1 MGSPHSPGNRI
12 SGSARRRTLRIG
24 VPIVTTM
31 AVVAAGLGQG
41 AQAATATVSAAP
53 AAVGTVSPAPAGA
66 KAAAAPAASTE
77 VDGEVLLNVRDQA
90 ALSAYATAVSN
101 PQSAYYKEYL
111 SPAQIQ
117 ADFAPTSDEVDAV
130 DAALRAAGL
139 TPGTALGDNL
149 AIPFTASLGQLHHAF
164 DVDFAGYRLADGRA
178 AFGATS
184 APKISATVAP
194 YVDGVLGLS
203 NFDLPHT
210 NTKSIGHPVSA
221 PYSSAGASAT
231 NASTAGSNATG
242 SSAAGASAASS
253 SASGSTSYSAPAM
266 CSSLSSAIADFL
278 QTQENGVPDVD
289 GEWYYSPSAMAK
301 AYGTD
306 SQLAAGNEGQG
317 VTVAVLEWEAVSTQA
332 LADYKSCYKLNN
344 PVSFVKVDGGPKT
357 APTATNGVG
366 GEASLDIED
375 IASLAPGT
383 SIIDYEGTDTTTD
396 FTDADWLDPITEA
409 VTDDR
414 AKVISLSWG
423 ECEAQTDTT
432 MRDGEYTDFELSAIE
447 GQSVFVA
454 AGDDGSTDCETPSGD
469 PIDQI
474 AVDDPQNSPF
484 VTSMGGDYMQGIT
497 DPSVSVWNDSTYDVN
512 GETGT
517 GGGAGGGGVATDFSL
532 SGADDFQ
539 AGFTGAGYTNACD
552 AEAGSVCRQDPD
564 LSTLSDWRSGFPQI
578 GYASGSSMQVF
589 TDGGT
594 SWSAPTMSAI
604 TALAD
609 ASPGCRANGSVG
621 FEDPR
626 LYQLAS
632 NPASYANDFS
642 DITSGN
648 NDYTTSG
655 YTGGLY
661 TSTKGYDLAS
671 GLGSPKASTLIPA
684 LCTAV
689 GRVQAG
695 DPVGDAVAVSQSV
708 FRNNGSSTAGLT
720 QAKAAVL
727 ATSANFSDSLLGS
740 ELAAVKH
747 GPLLLTPAA
756 SLATATRAEIKRVLP
771 KGATVYVLG
780 TTWSVSAEVAHTLTS
795 LGYRVDRLA
804 GSDQY
809 ATAAIVDETI
819 NPHPTDVLVADGTGF
834 EDALSASDAAGATPG
849 SVVVLSDGASLP
861 AASIAYLN
869 SVKGSV
875 KTAEGVGAHGYAA
888 ITSGLRSGAVHWTG
902 VTPRAFVGSA
912 APQDAIWVAGSY
924 YSLPTKAFLAG
935 QNPSAW
941 PIAAAGAAAGGVI
954 GAPLLWTPTGTLD
967 SDDAEFL
974 GMEHTSGRLEQVLV
988 LGGTDTVSNGVEGA
1002 LRSALS

>member
-12 SGSARRRTLRIG
+12 SGSARIRVLRIG

-31 AVVAAGLGQG
+31 AVVAAGLGQS
-41 AQAATATVSAAP
+41 AQAASATVSAAP
-53 AAVGTVSPAPAGA
+53 TAVGSVSAAPAGA
-66 KAAAAPAASTE
+66 KAVAAPATSTE
-77 VDGEVLLNVRDQA
+77 VGGEVLLNVRNQA
-90 ALSAYATAVSN
+90 ALTAYAEAVSN
-101 PQSAYYKEYL
+101 PKSAYYKAYL
-111 SPAQIQ
+111 SPDQIQ
-117 ADFAPTSDEVDAV
+117 ADFAPTSSEVDAV

-149 AIPFTASLGQLHHAF
+149 AIPFTASLGQLHKAF
-164 DVDFAGYRLADGRA
+164 DVDFAGYRLADGRN

-210 NTKSIGHPVSA
+210 NTKSVGHPVSA
-221 PYSSAGASAT
+221 PYSSAGS
-231 NASTAGSNATG
+231 ASTSA
-242 SSAAGASAASS
+242 SSAAATSSTASS
-253 SASGSTSYSAPAM
+253 SAASPAASASTSYSAPVM
-266 CSSLSSAIADFL
+266 CSSLNSAIADYL

-289 GEWYYSPSAMAK
+289 GEWYYSPSAMSK

-344 PVSFVKVDGGPKT
+344 KISFVSVDGGPKT

-383 SIIDYEGTDTTTD
+383 SIIDYQGSDSTTN
-396 FTDADWLDPITEA
+396 FTDADWLDPITKA
-409 VTDDR
+409 VTDDK

-423 ECEAQTDTT
+423 ECEAQTDRT
-432 MRDGEYTDFELSAIE
+432 MRSGEYTDFALSAVE

-454 AGDDGSTDCETPSGD
+454 SGDDGSTDCETSSGD

-497 DPSVSVWNDSTYDVN
+497 DPAISVWNDSTYELN
-512 GETGT
+512 GEAGT
-517 GGGAGGGGVATDFSL
+517 AGGAGGGGVATDFAL
-532 SGADDFQ
+532 SGAGDFQ
-539 AGFTGAGYTNACD
+539 AGFTGAGYTNACH
-552 AEAGSVCRQDPD
+552 AKAGSVCRQDPD

-578 GYASGSSMQVF
+578 AYADGSTIEVY

-609 ASPGCRANGSVG
+609 ASPGCQANGSVG
-621 FEDPR
+621 FEDPK

-632 NPASYANDFS
+632 DPASYANDFS
-642 DITSGN
+642 DITVGS

-661 TSTKGYDLAS
+661 KSTAGYDLAS

-689 GRVQAG
+689 TRVQAS
-695 DPVGDAVAVSQSV
+695 DPVDEAVAVSQSV
-708 FRNNGSSTAGLT
+708 FRSNGASTAGLT

-727 ATSANFSDSLLGS
+727 ATSTSFDDSLLGS

-747 GPLLLTPAA
+747 GPLLLTPTA
-756 SLATATRAEIKRVLP
+756 SLAAATQAEIKRVLP
-771 KGATVYVLG
+771 RGATVYVLG
-780 TTWSVSAEVAHTLTS
+780 PTGSVSAKVVSTLTG
-795 LGYRVDRLA
+795 LGYKVDRLA
-804 GSDQY
+804 GPNQY

-849 SVVVLSDGASLP
+849 SVVVLSDRTSLP
-861 AASIAYLN
+861 PASIAYLN

-875 KTAEGVGAHGYAA
+875 KTVEGVGAHGYDA
-888 ITSGLRSGAVHWTG
+888 ITSGLKSGAVHWTG
-902 VTPRAFVGSA
+902 ITPRAFVGSA
-912 APQDAIWVAGSY
+912 APEDAIWVAGSY

-935 QNPSAW
+935 ESPSAW

-967 SDDAEFL
+967 SNDAEFL
-974 GMEHTSGRLEQVLV
+974 GMEHTSGRLAQVLV